1 MERLTKK
8 EEANVTKRNWN
19 QSKPNVRC
27 LTRLAIVVFL
37 GMTLLSWPSTGSAAP
52 ASVDTVDRTHPR
64 HKTLVKRRW
73 GIETASVHRVAAG
86 YLMVF
91 RYKVIDA
98 EKAKPVFLRRL
109 KPRLIH
115 ERTGAYF
122 IVPAPQKT
130 GPLRNSNIPQEGRIY
145 SMVFANPGGFVQ
157 PGDLV
162 TIVIGDFEAKHLV
175 VE

>member
-1 MERLTKK
+1 MTETKSVNGSSR
-8 EEANVTKRNWN
+8 AGWLPKRML
-19 QSKPNVRC
+19 SMTFGFILVMAFISSPC
-27 LTRLAIVVFL
+27 LASS
-37 GMTLLSWPSTGSAAP
+37 GSTGSVREA
-52 ASVDTVDRTHPR
+52 DQTRHPR
-64 HKTLVKRRW
+64 YKTLVKRRW
-73 GIETASVHRVAAG
+73 GIETASVRRVAAG